1 MSVDKTYIP
10 KAAEITRMGT
20 WWTPVAK
27 TWVAWRPRLP
37 ASCLGKHKPNFTP
50 GMDTGDYVVVVNC
63 EQVQVTGKKL
73 TGEIL
78 PPPLDLPGGLTATSL
93 RDQLQRHP
101 DRVIR
106 SAVWG
111 MLPHNQFGRQLIKKL
126 KCTLAQNT
134 PTKRRSRN
142 RWRWARSRNM
152 AVQYYEG
159 IGRRKEATARVRVMS
174 GSGKFI
180 VNEKPLDELLPPCG
194 RYAGDP
200 GAVANRRRKPRS
212 LDVTVVVKG
221 GGVTGQT
228 SAVQLGVARAL
239 VKMNPDLRPTMRKGG
254 FLTRDARI
262 KERKKPGL
270 KRARKAPTYTKR

>member
-1 MSVDKTYIP
+1 
-10 KAAEITRMGT
+10 
-20 WWTPVAK
+20 
-27 TWVAWRPRLP
+27 
-37 ASCLGKHKPNFTP
+37 
-50 GMDTGDYVVVVNC
+50 
-63 EQVQVTGKKL
+63 
-73 TGEIL
+73 
-78 PPPLDLPGGLTATSL
+78 
-93 RDQLQRHP
+93 
-101 DRVIR
+101 
-106 SAVWG
+106 
-111 MLPHNQFGRQLIKKL
+111 
-126 KCTLAQNT
+126 
-134 PTKRRSRN
+134 
-142 RWRWARSRNM
+142 M

-180 VNEKPLDELLPPCG
+180 VNEKPLDNYFPRVGDMQAILAPLQS
-194 RYAGDP
+194 AGE
-200 GAVANRRRKPRS
+200 NLES

-239 VKMNPDLRPTMRKGG
+239 VKMNPDLRSTMRKGG